1 MSTATVPE
9 ATVYKDTHVLTGEDN
24 ISGAAQI
31 FDWPNVVHESK
42 SGRSQRVSKHPLR
55 A

>member
-1 MSTATVPE
+1 MPE
-9 ATVYKDTHVLTGEDN
+9 ATVYKDTDVLTREDN

-31 FDWPNVVHESK
+31 FDWPNVVQESK
-42 SGRSQRVSKHPLR
+42 SRRSQRVSEHPLR